1 MADSP
6 TLNADGVVSLSITSD
21 GSALA
26 DTVEIVSVEVSR
38 IANAIP
44 FARIVLNDGN
54 IADQTF
60 PLSADATFKP
70 GAAISIAAGY
80 AAETKVI
87 FSGIVIRHGLKIT
100 GQNQSRLVVECR
112 DKAVAMTIGRKNA
125 NFVDQTD
132 SAIVST
138 LIGQHGGLTADVEST
153 SEAFKELVQYYCTD
167 WDFML
172 ARAEANGQ
180 LVVVVDGK
188 VSVKAP
194 ATSAAPV
201 LSVTYG
207 VDLIEF
213 QGDIDARTQFASV
226 ETTAWDPKTQAA
238 TQQTATPAALNAQGD
253 LDSAALADVVGLA
266 KYQLQSG
273 VPLTTAALTSWAK
286 AQQVKSGLARVQGRM
301 KFQGSAAAQVG
312 TLIDLVGVGPRF
324 SGSVFVGAVRHD
336 ISDGEWTTEVSFGL
350 PAQWIT
356 ERPDVVAPTASGWLP
371 GVGGLQ
377 VGVVMKLDADPEGE
391 QRVQVSVPVMK
402 AETDGVWARLASF
415 YGSSGFGAF
424 FIPEVGDEV
433 VLGYFND
440 DPSHPVILG
449 SLYSSKRAPPY
460 GLTAENNTKAIVT
473 RSKTKIEFDDDKK
486 VITIT
491 TPANNKIVLSDEDK
505 SILVQD
511 QNSNK
516 IELGTGG
523 ITLDSPKDI
532 KITAKGGI
540 TLDAVGAIS
549 ITSKADV
556 KTAGLN
562 VNNEAQV
569 GFVAKGT
576 ATAELSASGQTTV
589 KGAMVMIN

>member
-6 TLNADGVVSLSITSD
+6 NLNADGVVSLAITSD
-21 GSALA
+21 GAPLA
-26 DTVEIVSVEVSR
+26 DSVEVVSVEVTR
-38 IANAIP
+38 TANAIP
-44 FARIVLNDGN
+44 IARIVLNDGD
-54 IADQTF
+54 IANQTF
-60 PLSADATFKP
+60 PLSAAATFKP
-70 GAAISIAAGY
+70 GAVISISAGY
-80 AAETKVI
+80 AGITETI
-87 FSGIVIRHGLKIT
+87 FTGIVIRHSLKIT
-100 GQNQSRLVVECR
+100 GNNESRLVIECR
-112 DKAVAMTIGRKNA
+112 DKAVAMTVGRKNA
-125 NFVDQTD
+125 NFVDKKD
-132 SAIVST
+132 SDIIAS
-138 LIGQHGGLTADVEST
+138 LIATYSGLSADVGATTET
-153 SEAFKELVQYYCTD
+153 FKELVQYYCTD

-180 LVVVVDGK
+180 LVIVVDSK
-188 VSVKAP
+188 VGVKAP
-194 ATSAAPV
+194 ATSGSPV
-201 LSVTYG
+201 LKVTYG

-213 QGDIDARTQFASV
+213 QGDIDARMQFVSV
-226 ETTAWDPKTQAA
+226 GANAWNPKTQKVEA
-238 TQQTATPAALNAQGD
+238 QTATPQTLNEQGD
-253 LDSAALADVVGLA
+253 LASSALATVIGLA
-266 KYQLQSG
+266 EYRLQAG
-273 VPLTTAALTSWAK
+273 VPLTSGALTNWAK

-301 KFQGSAAAQVG
+301 KFQGSALAGVG
-312 TLIDLVGVGPRF
+312 TLIELAGVGTRF
-324 SGSVFVGAVRHD
+324 SGNVFVGAVRHE
-336 ISDGEWTTEVSFGL
+336 ITAGEWITEVSFGL
-350 PAQWIT
+350 PARWLT
-356 ERPDVVAPTASGWLP
+356 ERTDVVAPPASGWLP

-402 AETDGVWARLASF
+402 AATDGVWARLASF

-424 FIPEVGDEV
+424 FLPEIGDEV

-449 SLYSSKRAPPY
+449 SLYSSKHAPPY
-460 GLTAENNTKAIVT
+460 SLTAANNTKAIVT

-491 TPANNKIVLSDEDK
+491 TPGNNKIVLSDDAK

-511 QNSNK
+511 QNNNK

-540 TLDAVGAIS
+540 TLDAVNAIS

-576 ATAELSASGQTTV
+576 ASAELSASGQTTV

>member
-1 MADSP
+1 M
-6 TLNADGVVSLSITSD
+6 
-21 GSALA
+21 
-26 DTVEIVSVEVSR
+26 
-38 IANAIP
+38 
-44 FARIVLNDGN
+44 
-54 IADQTF
+54 
-60 PLSADATFKP
+60 
-70 GAAISIAAGY
+70 
-80 AAETKVI
+80 
-87 FSGIVIRHGLKIT
+87 
-100 GQNQSRLVVECR
+100 
-112 DKAVAMTIGRKNA
+112 
-125 NFVDQTD
+125 
-132 SAIVST
+132 
-138 LIGQHGGLTADVEST
+138 
-153 SEAFKELVQYYCTD
+153 QYYCTD

-180 LVVVVDGK
+180 LVIVVDGT

-194 ATSAAPV
+194 ATSSEPV
-201 LSVTYG
+201 LSVAYG

-213 QGDIDARTQFASV
+213 QGDIDARTQFSSV
-226 ETTAWDPKTQAA
+226 GTTAWDPKTQAVA
-238 TQQTATPAALNAQGD
+238 EQAATPATLNAQGD
-253 LDSAALADVVGLA
+253 LDSAALAAVVGLTT
-266 KYQLQSG
+266 YQLQSG

-301 KFQGSAAAQVG
+301 KFQGSSLAEVG
-312 TLIDLVGVGPRF
+312 TLIELAGVGPRF
-324 SGSVFVGAVRHD
+324 SGNVFVGAVRHD
-336 ISDGEWTTEVSFGL
+336 IQDGEWTTEVTFGL
-350 PAQWIT
+350 PAHWIT
-356 ERPDVVAPTASGWLP
+356 ERSDVVAPPASGWLP

-377 VGVVMKLDADPEGE
+377 VGVVKKLDADPEGE

-402 AETDGVWARLASF
+402 AATEGVWARLASF

-424 FIPEVGDEV
+424 FVPEIGDEV

-449 SLYSSKRAPPY
+449 SLYSSKRVPPY

-473 RSKTKIEFDDDKK
+473 RSKTKIEFDDAKK
-486 VITIT
+486 IITIT
-491 TPANNKIVLSDEDK
+491 TPANNKIVLSDQDK

-540 TLDAVGAIS
+540 TLDAVSAIS

-576 ATAELSASGQTTV
+576 ASAELSASGQTTV

>member
-1 MADSP
+1 MPDSP
-6 TLNADGVVSLSITSD
+6 ALNADGVVSLSITSD

-26 DTVEIVSVEVSR
+26 DSVEIVSVEVSR
-38 IANAIP
+38 TANAIP
-44 FARIVLNDGN
+44 IARIVLNDGN

-60 PLSADATFKP
+60 PLSAEATFKP
-70 GAAISIAAGY
+70 GAAISISAGY
-80 AAETKVI
+80 AETTSVI

-100 GQNQSRLVVECR
+100 GNNQSRLVVECR

-125 NFVDQTD
+125 NFVDKTD
-132 SAIVST
+132 SAIISG
-138 LIGQHGGLTADVEST
+138 LIGDHGLTADVGATTES
-153 SEAFKELVQYYCTD
+153 FKELVQYYCTD

-180 LVVVVDGK
+180 LVIVVDGT
-188 VSVKAP
+188 VGVKAP

-213 QGDIDARTQFASV
+213 QGDIDARTQYSSV
-226 ETTAWDPKTQAA
+226 GTTAWDPKTLAVMEQSAA
-238 TQQTATPAALNAQGD
+238 PATLNAQGD
-253 LDSAALADVVGLA
+253 LDSAALASVVNLA
-266 KYQLQSG
+266 QYQLQSG
-273 VPLTTAALTSWAK
+273 VPLTTGALTSWAK

-301 KFQGSAAAQVG
+301 KFQGSALAGVG
-312 TLIDLVGVGPRF
+312 TLITLAGVGPRF
-324 SGSVFVGAVRHD
+324 SGDVFVGAVRHD
-336 ISDGEWTTEVSFGL
+336 IQDGEWTTEVSFGL
-350 PAQWIT
+350 PAHWIT
-356 ERPDVVAPTASGWLP
+356 ERPDVMAPPASGWLP

-377 VGVVMKLDADPEGE
+377 VGIVKKLDADPEGE

-402 AETDGVWARLASF
+402 AVTDGVWARLASF
-415 YGSSGFGAF
+415 YGSSSFGAF
-424 FIPEVGDEV
+424 FVPEVGDEV

-449 SLYSSKRAPPY
+449 SLYSSKHVPAY

-491 TPANNKIVLSDEDK
+491 TPGNNKIVLSDDAK

-523 ITLDSPKDI
+523 ITIDSPKDI

-540 TLDAVGAIS
+540 TLDAVNAIS

-589 KGAMVMIN
+589 KGAIVMIN

>member
-1 MADSP
+1 MPTSP
-6 TLNADGVVSLSITSD
+6 AQDADGVVTISISSN
-21 GSALA
+21 GAALA
-26 DTVEIVSVEVSR
+26 DSVEVVSVEVSR
-38 IANAIP
+38 TANAVPI
-44 FARIVLNDGN
+44 ARIVLNDGN
-54 IADQTF
+54 IAQQSF
-60 PLSADATFKP
+60 ELSGAATFKP
-70 GAAISIAAGY
+70 GATISISAGY
-80 AAETKVI
+80 DSTNSVI
-87 FSGIVIRHGLKIT
+87 FEGVVIRHGIKIT
-100 GQNQSRLVVECR
+100 GANQSRLVIECR

-125 NFVDQTD
+125 NYIDKKD
-132 SAIVST
+132 SDIVAA
-138 LIGQHGGLTADVEST
+138 LIGTYPLTADVEATTESH
-153 SEAFKELVQYYCTD
+153 KELVQYYCTD

-180 LVVVVDGK
+180 LVIVVDGT

-194 ATSAAPV
+194 AASSEPV
-201 LSVTYG
+201 LSVAYG

-213 QGDIDARTQFASV
+213 HGDIDARTQY
-226 ETTAWDPKTQAA
+226 TAVGATGWDLKTQKVVEAESA
-238 TQQTATPAALNAQGD
+238 PVTLNTQGD
-253 LDSAALADVVGLA
+253 LTSATLADVVGLA
-266 KYQLQSG
+266 RYELHSA
-273 VPLTTAALTSWAK
+273 VPLTSASLSSWAK
-286 AQQVKSGLARVQGRM
+286 AQQVKSGLARLQGRM
-301 KFQGSAAAQVG
+301 KFQGSARANVG
-312 TLIDLVGVGPRF
+312 TLIELAGVGTRF
-324 SGSVFVGAVRHD
+324 SGNVFVGAVRHE
-336 ISDGEWTTEVSFGL
+336 IADGEWITEVSFGL

-356 ERPDVVAPTASGWLP
+356 ERSDVMAPAASGWLP

-377 VGVVMKLDADPEGE
+377 VGIVKKLDADPEGE

-402 AETDGVWARLASF
+402 AATDEVWARLANF

-424 FIPEVGDEV
+424 FLPEIGDEV

-460 GLTAENNTKAIVT
+460 ALTAENNTKAIVT

-491 TPANNKIVLSDEDK
+491 TPAKNKIVLSDDAK

-511 QNSNK
+511 QNNNK
-516 IELGTGG
+516 VELGTGG

-540 TLDAVGAIS
+540 TIDAVGAIS
-549 ITSKADV
+549 ISSKADV
-556 KTAGLN
+556 KTTGLN

-569 GFVAKGT
+569 GFVAKG
-576 ATAELSASGQTTV
+576 AASAELSASGQTTV